1 MPYEKKSMSKVV
13 FHSSKSTGSISIFLK
28 KCLELNLLKKRMF
41 CKIFRSLRNFLE
53 LQCLVND
60 LHEVDMRLGNEK
72 KKKKI
77 VHNIS
82 IVFS

>member
-1 MPYEKKSMSKVV
+1 
-13 FHSSKSTGSISIFLK
+13 
-28 KCLELNLLKKRMF
+28 MF

-72 KKKKI
+72 KKKK
-77 VHNIS
+77 NCP
-82 IVFS
+82 

>member
-1 MPYEKKSMSKVV
+1 M
-13 FHSSKSTGSISIFLK
+13 
-28 KCLELNLLKKRMF
+28 
-41 CKIFRSLRNFLE
+41 RNFLE

-72 KKKKI
+72 KKKI